1 MVVVI
6 AVLLILKTM
15 TLKGKQN
22 NQTKSLVNLFNN
34 IRNTKW
40 IIKNENE
47 NLVTDSKRKIL
58 SYDIITCSWK
68 IRNLSSFSPHPHQ
81 HLLFLIFLIITIL
94 TSVRCYLIVV
104 LVCISLIVNDVGHL
118 FMHLLAILN
127 VFFEK
132 MSMHFL
138 PPILTKLFA
147 FCHWVLW
154 TIYIFWILA
163 RYLSRHLQIFSL
175 IS

>member
-1 MVVVI
+1 MVEVVVTVYVRMVVVI

-58 SYDIITCSWK
+58 SYDIITCS
-68 IRNLSSFSPHPHQ
+68 
-81 HLLFLIFLIITIL
+81 
-94 TSVRCYLIVV
+94 
-104 LVCISLIVNDVGHL
+104 
-118 FMHLLAILN
+118 
-127 VFFEK
+127 
-132 MSMHFL
+132 
-138 PPILTKLFA
+138 
-147 FCHWVLW
+147 
-154 TIYIFWILA
+154 
-163 RYLSRHLQIFSL
+163 
-175 IS
+175 